1 MKQFDRSWF
10 PRVAVVAKPKAR
22 VAQKYGKKTAGLKSW
37 GISENYNRST
47 LDVIGS
53 FPAVLQKVVG
63 YASLG
68 AIRPPTSVAER
79 QEARRSQ
86 VRHPEVHHALA
97 LHSVACPR
105 TDSCVEILLVDPQR
119 NLHHELNRSALEEQ
133 RRSAKQSWARL
144 SAIHCPHG
152 MTRVDLDETTGKDE
166 LAERIGDMR
175 AAGEDATTRLTRSVA
190 KARIANALFASEHR
204 VDIGRYRLLEQA
216 GRGGMGVVWS
226 AWDPELERRVAI
238 KLVRATVKSA
248 RDQIQREGQ
257 ALAKL
262 SHPNVVPI
270 YDVGVIDDQ
279 VYLVMEWVRGATLR
293 ELCQGEHS
301 TQEIVQ
307 VYRQVCAG
315 LGAAHRAGVIH
326 RDFKPENA
334 IRGEDGRVRVLD
346 FGLAVGEA
354 AAGGIAGT
362 PRYMA
367 PEQAA
372 GLVITAAV
380 DQYACCTS
388 LREALHGVGGRSV
401 PGWLD
406 AIVSRGTETDPAS
419 RFPTM
424 DALAAALDNDPFR
437 RWRRRG
443 VVVATAS
450 GIALAFAIGRARST
464 EPPGSRCRDAGNQIL
479 TIWNPAARQT
489 LTDHM
494 HTLGEFGTHEAPRLV
509 DELTHYATAWSEAR
523 ADACLAHNQGM
534 IPEALYE
541 QRLRCLSRS
550 EAAFTTAI
558 EIATEVT
565 ADKLENALIAAR
577 SLPSAAGCAAED
589 ALAVP
594 PPPQAVAARVT
605 EVAAAVERSRM
616 LALAASPRAIEVATS
631 AAVAAAETRYIPL
644 VARATMVQGWAHAL
658 ADSGFA
664 WELLDQAFHEALRVG
679 DDVLAVEAYARA
691 WFVASREE
699 DFEPA
704 DRERQLVEDVAVRT
718 GPSGRF
724 ARALLYNNLAAGQ
737 IVSNDLAGAKH
748 LLRQALEAW
757 RPPLGDRAQDIELT
771 AVLLNLALVEDEPAR
786 RVELSQRALD
796 SQQSQLGPEHPDT
809 IKARIQLALFTPD
822 PVRSARLVAQTCSAI
837 PDWHSQLRAQCAY
850 QEGLL
855 AIERSDAGAARAAM
869 AIAHANGEPQQAGI
883 ARAYADVISANR
895 ARITAARNAMY
906 KLARELSTAADWWIQ
921 RDGASAWMMVALSEG
936 ALGRDAESIRAWQNA
951 LAALKDLP
959 VLERRR
965 AFVQATLARR
975 LAETSPGRA
984 RSYAEAAIRW
994 YRKAGGYDREI
1005 AELARIFGE

>member
-1 MKQFDRSWF
+1 M
-10 PRVAVVAKPKAR
+10 
-22 VAQKYGKKTAGLKSW
+22 
-37 GISENYNRST
+37 N
-47 LDVIGS
+47 LDDG
-53 FPAVLQKVVG
+53 PDA
-63 YASLG
+63 A
-68 AIRPPTSVAER
+68 A
-79 QEARRSQ
+79 
-86 VRHPEVHHALA
+86 HP
-97 LHSVACPR
+97 
-105 TDSCVEILLVDPQR
+105 DDP
-119 NLHHELNRSALEEQ
+119 
-133 RRSAKQSWARL
+133 
-144 SAIHCPHG
+144 
-152 MTRVDLDETTGKDE
+152 
-166 LAERIGDMR
+166 LAERLGEMR
-175 AAGEDATTRLTRSVA
+175 SATEDATTRLTRSVA

-315 LGAAHRAGVIH
+315 LGAAHRAGVVH

-354 AAGGIAGT
+354 TAGGIAGT

-372 GLVITAAV
+372 GLAVTAAV

-388 LREALHGVGGRSV
+388 LREALHGDGRRSV

-464 EPPGSRCRDAGNQIL
+464 ELPGPRCRDAGNQIF

-489 LTDHM
+489 VTDHM

-509 DELTHYATAWSEAR
+509 DGLSHYATAWSEAR
-523 ADACLAHNQGM
+523 ADACLAHKQGT

-565 ADKLENALIAAR
+565 ADKLESALIAAR

-631 AAVAAAETRYIPL
+631 AAAAAAETRYIPL

-658 ADSGFA
+658 ADRSSA
-664 WELLDQAFHEALRVG
+664 WELLDRAFHEALRVG
-679 DDVLAVEAYARA
+679 DDILAVEAYARA
-691 WFVASREE
+691 WFVASRSP
-699 DFEPA
+699 DFAPQE
-704 DRERQLVEDVAVRT
+704 RERQLVEDVAIRT
-718 GPSGRF
+718 GASGRF
-724 ARALLYNNLAAGQ
+724 SRALLYNNLATSR
-737 IVSNDLAGAKH
+737 IVRNDLAGA
-748 LLRQALEAW
+748 REWFRRALGAW
-757 RPPLGDRAQDIELT
+757 HPPLADRAQDIELT
-771 AVLLNLALVEDEPAR
+771 AVLQNLALVEDEPTR
-786 RVELSQRALD
+786 RFELSQRAVD
-796 SQQSQLGPEHPDT
+796 SEVAHLGPDHPAT
-809 IKARIQLALFTPD
+809 ITARIQLALFTPN
-822 PVRSARLVAQTCSAI
+822 PSGAAAAFAKTCSSI
-837 PDWHSQLRAQCAY
+837 PEWHPQLRAECAY
-850 QEGLL
+850 EEGWL
-855 AIERSDAGAARAAM
+855 AIERNDASRAQAAM
-869 AIAHANGEPQQAGI
+869 TIAQTIRDPDRVQI
-883 ARAYADVISANR
+883 ARAYLDVVSTDSAKITS
-895 ARITAARNAMY
+895 ARSAMRT
-906 KLARELSTAADWWIQ
+906 LARKLSAAEGWWNHGYAADARVIAALAA
-921 RDGASAWMMVALSEG
+921 GASN
-936 ALGRDAESIRAWQNA
+936 SILEWQNA
-951 LAALKDLP
+951 LAALADLP
-959 VLERRR
+959 VYQRRR
-965 AFVQATLARR
+965 AFVHAALAIR
-975 LAETSPGRA
+975 LAETNPGKA
-984 RSYAEAAIRW
+984 RLHAEEAVQW
-994 YRKAGGYDREI
+994 YRKAGGYD
-1005 AELARIFGE
+1005 AEVAQLWPLVSHQSP